1 MPSELPPS
9 VAFMLDEFR
18 GDQLTL
24 EEVHKKLSDKPFVK
38 DFFDQCLAGIGTF
51 KYADDLKA
59 RPHKFDIYAGSTL
72 NPLSPAGKCHELGCV
87 IEYAHQF
94 ARTACLYADRVV
106 LSDPFSFSY
115 LEATDGEIL
124 WCLNVLKV
132 LKPLLDAGVIV
143 FGPGAYASC
152 PHCAKAV
159 EAEEERVASQLWRE
173 FVRSSPDVF
182 RFKYGR
188 QWRLSFGS
196 SLFKNAGAE
205 IRITTTAS
213 KEAIAAT
220 KPDTLLSGKSAMNLI
235 RKCGEG
241 LKVHFAHCAHNVVF
255 DSMSGNRCNTTVVT
269 GAREES
275 VGYRLLDRRE
285 IRTASPEGSILR
297 TIPLPALQRL
307 TASQAMQVREEAQK
321 ALPSFRAKL
330 QRDLMSLDEVSDEA
344 EEKRALEVAAE
355 LRIAAREL
363 ESQLAAIRLPSLRRT
378 ENLFA
383 GLAMAIEIVGL
394 STGSAAAVIAA
405 SSGFAALMFAAH
417 QSERN
422 RQEKHE
428 ALVHQ
433 PAYVLLTAE
442 RIHASAH

>member
-1 MPSELPPS
+1 
-9 VAFMLDEFR
+9 MLDEFR
-18 GDQLTL
+18 GDQFTL
-24 EEVHKKLSDKPFVK
+24 EDVHKKLSDKIFVK
-38 DFFDQCLAGIGTF
+38 DYFDQCLAGIGAF
-51 KYADDLKA
+51 KYADDLRA
-59 RPHKFDIYAGSTL
+59 RPHKFDIYAGSSL
-72 NPLSPAGKCHELGCV
+72 NPLSPEGKCQGPGCV

-94 ARTACLYADRVV
+94 ARTACLYADRVA
-106 LSDPFSFSY
+106 LPDPFSFSY

-132 LKPLLDAGVIV
+132 LRPLLDAGVIV
-143 FGPGAYASC
+143 FSPGAYTSC
-152 PHCAKAV
+152 GYCAKAI
-159 EAEEERVASQLWRE
+159 EDEEERVASQLWHE
-173 FVRSSPDVF
+173 FTRSSPDVF

-188 QWRLSFGS
+188 RWRLSFGS
-196 SLFKNAGAE
+196 ALFKNAGAE
-205 IRITTTAS
+205 IRITTPATR
-213 KEAIAAT
+213 EAIAAT
-220 KPDTLLSGKSAMNLI
+220 KPDTLLTGKNASNLI
-235 RKCGEG
+235 RQYSER
-241 LKVHFAHCAHNVVF
+241 LKGHFARCAHNVVF

-269 GAREES
+269 GTREES

-285 IRTASPEGSILR
+285 LRTTSPEGATLR

-355 LRIAAREL
+355 LRLAAREL
-363 ESQLAAIRLPSLRRT
+363 ESQLAAIRLPSLRRRD
-378 ENLFA
+378 NLFA
-383 GLAMAIEIVGL
+383 GLAMAIELVGL
-394 STGSAAAVIAA
+394 STGNAAAVIAA

-417 QSERN
+417 QSERG

-442 RIHASAH
+442 RIHARMH